1 MAQRSAAHPGDRC
14 HANLISRQLSKYSPL
29 SEDPLGNTMQRDPVC
44 GMMVDEN
51 RAKFRSE
58 HDGKFF
64 YFCSLGCKSAF
75 DRDPQ
80 KYDRPK

>member
-1 MAQRSAAHPGDRC
+1 
-14 HANLISRQLSKYSPL
+14 
-29 SEDPLGNTMQRDPVC
+29 MQRDPVC

-64 YFCSLGCKSAF
+64 YFCSLGCKNAF
-75 DRDPQ
+75 ERDPQ